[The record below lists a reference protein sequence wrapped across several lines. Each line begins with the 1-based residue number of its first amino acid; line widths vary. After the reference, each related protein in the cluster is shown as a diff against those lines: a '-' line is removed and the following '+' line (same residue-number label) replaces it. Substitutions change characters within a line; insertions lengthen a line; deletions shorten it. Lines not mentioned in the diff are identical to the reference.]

1 MKQIVRADSILTE
14 NGFEYDKSIQI
25 EDGLIKEVRD
35 TGCFGAHREVIDFS
49 GYTISPCFCDYHLH
63 FFEKKQESLNV
74 ISDTLISYGITKV
87 IEGGDSGFAGFNAKS
102 LLKSRVDIVTAGFAV
117 YKQGTYGQYIGRG
130 VANVREARELIAW
143 LHAEGV
149 SYIKIINSGIFRP
162 GSGEIT
168 PGGFEKGEL
177 REIVTYAKKRGLDV
191 ECHANGEG
199 PVRDAV
205 EAGVSSVIHG
215 MHVSEET
222 LSIMSD
228 KDIKFIP
235 TINAF
240 LSLSGTTS
248 DSVSGK
254 NIEEAVAGHL
264 SAVKSALDKGVRV
277 LPGSDSGPSFIP
289 YGSSYLKELLMFRK
303 AGLSDKNI
311 LLSSVSGR
319 LRKGDKADFLVLKG
333 LEPVKVFRAG
343 LCISG

>member
-1 MKQIVRADSILTE
+1 MEQLVRADAILTE
-14 NGFEYDKSIQI
+14 NGFEYGKSIQI
-25 EDGLIKEVRD
+25 EDGVIKEVRD
-35 TGCFGAHREVIDFS
+35 TGCFGTHREVIDFS
-49 GYTISPCFCDYHLH
+49 GYTLSPCFCDYHLH

-87 IEGGDSGFAGFNAKS
+87 IEGGDSEFAGFNAKS

-130 VANVREARELIAW
+130 VANIREARELIAW

-168 PGGFEKGEL
+168 PGGFEKDEL
-177 REIVTYAKKRGLDV
+177 REIVTYAKERGLDV

-199 PVRDAV
+199 AVGDAV

-215 MHVSEET
+215 MNVSEET
-222 LSIMSD
+222 LSMMSD

-240 LSLSGTTS
+240 LSLSGTTL

-254 NIEEAVAGHL
+254 NIEEAVDGHL
-264 SAVKSALDKGVRV
+264 SAVKSALEKGVRV
-277 LPGSDSGPSFIP
+277 LPGSDSGASFIP
-289 YGSSYLKELLMFRK
+289 YGSSYLAELLMFRK
-303 AGLSDKNI
+303 AGLSDKDI
-311 LLSSVSGR
+311 LLSAVKGR

-333 LEPVKVFRAG
+333 LEPVKVFRSG